1 MCKKCDQRRAEG
13 QKFPTGSLVLCGPP
27 EDRRKAVVVGW
38 HKESGT
44 YGLVAWNKFMSRD
57 DGLPVANAIDVGED
71 MELLDE
77 TDEALIE
84 EARKYCRE
92 GVTFWEAW
100 KKTPEGEIYT
110 KLQEVFGE
118 GGMIATLTPRG
129 LEEDP
134 RDKAIAFL
142 QRVDRQFILDPATR
156 DFEKALEEVFD
167 NILNPGGK
175 KKEE

>member
-1 MCKKCDQRRAEG
+1 MCKRCDQRRAEG

-57 DGLPVANAIDVGED
+57 DAPSVANAIDMGED

-92 GVTFWEAW
+92 GITYWEAW
-100 KKTPEGEIYT
+100 KKTPEGQIISKILEIGEEG
-110 KLQEVFGE
+110 EVRLG
-118 GGMIATLTPRG
+118 ILTPEG
-129 LEEDP
+129 IQEDP
-134 RDKAIAFL
+134 LAKAIAFL
-142 QRVDRQFILDPATR
+142 KRVDPQFLLDPATR

-167 NILNPGGK
+167 NILRQGK
-175 KKEE
+175 KTEE